1 MIKRRLFRKPLS
13 TLLVSAMVFSL
24 FIHTGITENSTKSVE
39 AAAADVTIQLQP
51 GTHSVFHD
59 TNGDGWGEFEGWGT
73 SLCWWANRIGYD
85 KDLTSQAAKLFFDAE
100 EGLGMTIGR
109 YNIGGGDDPSH
120 DHIRRSDSKVPGY
133 AVDVTKIT
141 SASDAEGFDQYDLEC
156 GYAWNYDWTADSNQ
170 LNILAAASKEAG
182 TDFIGETFSNSPP
195 YFMTNSGCSSGNG
208 ASTNI
213 REDSYKAF
221 AKYLADVT
229 KHLVD
234 EGYPIYS
241 ITGMNEPSSGWEA
254 YSNKQEGCY
263 IAQGEDQ
270 SKVITT
276 LSDQLSEVGLNSL
289 VISGCDEMGID
300 ITRLAYPRLSQEA
313 KNAISRIDTH
323 AYAWGRAADLR
334 ELAENEGKNL
344 WMSEMDNPNVAGKN
358 AGEMSAALG
367 LSSSIKRHMINLMPS
382 AWILWDA
389 LDIHVDAENQYD
401 ADSLEECGYSELDK
415 NGFWGLG
422 VADHNNK
429 QIMLTKKYYA
439 FGQYSRYIRPGYTII
454 TADSSTV
461 SAYDKNGET
470 AVVVVDNTKEKD
482 QTYQIDLSQFG
493 SIKSNATVKAIRTS
507 GDLATGENWADVSKN
522 GDIILNKSNKM
533 LSAVA
538 KANSITTYIISG
550 VSLDRIPNV
559 KPNQYT
565 VTFNANGGN
574 KLTGSSQSVKA
585 GGKLTYLPTVQR
597 KKYLFN
603 GWYTAK
609 TGGTKVSAGQVIS
622 KNTTLYAHWKKVSVG
637 KVTIKSVKS
646 KKPKMVTVSWKKIKG
661 AKGYVIFYGTKK
673 TSLKRKVVLKKAGT
687 VKKTIKKL
695 KKKKR
700 YYFKVKAYRLD
711 STHAKVYGMCK
722 KTVAVKVK

>member
-1 MIKRRLFRKPLS
+1 MIKRRLFRKPFS
-13 TLLVSAMVFSL
+13 MLLVSAMVFSL
-24 FIHTGITENSTKSVE
+24 FAHIGIREDSTKSVE
-39 AAAADVTIQLQP
+39 AAAADVTTQLQP
-51 GTHSVFHD
+51 GIHSVFHD

-85 KDLTSQAAKLFFDAE
+85 RDLTSQAAKLFFDAE
-100 EGLGMTIGR
+100 DGLGMTIGR

-120 DHIRRSDSKVPGY
+120 DHIRRSDSIVPGY

-141 SASDAEGFDQYDLEC
+141 SVSDAEGFDQYDLEC
-156 GYAWNYDWTADSNQ
+156 GYAWNYDWDIDSNQ
-170 LNILAAASKEAG
+170 LNVLAAVSETAG
-182 TDFIGETFSNSPP
+182 TDFIGEAFSNSPP

-208 ASTNI
+208 SSTNI

-229 KHLVD
+229 KHLID

-241 ITGMNEPSSGWEA
+241 IAGMNEPSNGWAA
-254 YSNKQEGCY
+254 YNNKQEGCY
-263 IAQGEDQ
+263 VARGEDQ

-276 LSDQLSEVGLNSL
+276 LSDQLAEVGLNDL
-289 VISGCDEMGID
+289 IISGCDETGID
-300 ITRLAYPRLSQEA
+300 KTCAAYRDLTLEA

-323 AYAWGRAADLR
+323 TYAWGSVTDLR
-334 ELAENEGKNL
+334 ELAETEGKNL
-344 WMSEMDNPNVAGKN
+344 WMSEKDGSNTAGIN
-358 AGEMSAALG
+358 AGDMSAALG
-367 LSSSIKRHMINLMPS
+367 LSNYIRNEVTTLMPS
-382 AWILWDA
+382 AWILWNA

-401 ADSLEECGYSELDK
+401 ADSLGDCGYSELDK

-439 FGQYSRYIRPGYTII
+439 FGQYSRYIRPGYTMIS
-454 TADSSTV
+454 TDSSTV
-461 SAYDKNGET
+461 AAYDKNSET
-470 AVVVVDNTKEKD
+470 AVVVVANTKEND

-493 SIKSNATVKAIRTS
+493 SIKSNASVKAVRTS
-507 GDLATGENWADVSKN
+507 GDLATGENWADVSK
-522 GDIILNKSNKM
+522 DSNIVFNQSDKM
-533 LSAVA
+533 LSTVA

-574 KLTGSSQSVKA
+574 KLTGSSQFVKA
-585 GGKLTYLPTVQR
+585 GEKLTYLPTVQR

-609 TGGTKVSAGQVIS
+609 TGGTKVSAGQIIS
-622 KNTTLYAHWKKVSVG
+622 KNITLYAHWKKVSTG
-637 KVTIKSVKS
+637 KVTIKFVKS
-646 KKPKMVTVSWKKIKG
+646 KKTKTATISWKKVKG

-687 VKKTIKKL
+687 LKKTIKKL

-711 STHAKVYGMCK
+711 STHKKVYGTCK
-722 KTVAVKVK
+722 KTVGVKIK